1 MVSVPN
7 KSSVNSNF
15 IVRQEST
22 VPEPVPLPEPAP
34 FPLEPEPEPEPEP
47 VPVPVP
53 VPLPVP
59 VPVPELSIGG
69 QVCRQ
74 VAEAIRFLITFPGCS
89 PNPFPN
95 LVPMDVLWQ

>member
-22 VPEPVPLPEPAP
+22 VPEPVPPPVP
-34 FPLEPEPEPEPEP
+34 DPVPEP
-47 VPVPVP
+47 VPLPLEDPPPV
-53 VPLPVP
+53 PVP

-95 LVPMDVLWQ
+95 FVPIEVLWQ

>member
-1 MVSVPN
+1 MSTVPEPAPLPLDEPPPEP
-7 KSSVNSNF
+7 VP
-15 IVRQEST
+15 
-22 VPEPVPLPEPAP
+22 VPEPVPLP
-34 FPLEPEPEPEPEP
+34 LEDPPP
-47 VPVPVP
+47 V
-53 VPLPVP
+53 PVP

-95 LVPMDVLWQ
+95 FVPIEVLWQ